1 MNLVQALKEGIRGGI
16 GVADVKAVIDSGG
29 VVFAYP
35 RKKQVRLNGGR
46 ARLATDAA
54 VKLAYE
60 HHKAKIAELRS
71 RSA

>member
-1 MNLVQALKEGIRGGI
+1 MNLTGIFLESIRDII

-46 ARLATDAA
+46 AKPATDAA
-54 VKLAYE
+54 VKLA
-60 HHKAKIAELRS
+60 HQWAKAKTAELNQSNR
-71 RSA
+71 